1 MVSLQSSIKTNVLFD
16 PSLTWF
22 MPFQVLSAIDID
34 SDGMI
39 KVDHVVKVLELLGN
53 EEGKLS
59 PKQIRHIV
67 DMLTKEEML
76 EVEKNIEALLRK
88 PDPEKDAEQ
97 KKAEEKKE

>member
-1 MVSLQSSIKTNVLFD
+1 MY
-16 PSLTWF
+16 SLTSDQLHGADDTIS
-22 MPFQVLSAIDID
+22 FQVLSAIDID

-53 EEGKLS
+53 EEDKLS

-76 EVEKNIEALLRK
+76 EVEKNIEVLLSK
-88 PDPEKDAEQ
+88 SEPEKDKEL
-97 KKAEEKKE
+97 KKTEEMKEWKT

>member
-1 MVSLQSSIKTNVLFD
+1 
-16 PSLTWF
+16 

-67 DMLTKEEML
+67 DMLSHQLLWYFLLSSYERRLLNLSSLILGVEESNKM
-76 EVEKNIEALLRK
+76 ES
-88 PDPEKDAEQ
+88 
-97 KKAEEKKE
+97 

>member
-1 MVSLQSSIKTNVLFD
+1 
-16 PSLTWF
+16 